1 MKKKGLLLLIILIFS
16 IVGCSKKD
24 DEIICILPELPQ
36 NLLFE
41 DTNALIECVE
51 NETLPESDED
61 TSATFEEYQ
70 TLLGLK
76 ERGSIP
82 VLVNAEGEPLLDK
95 REGEEFIEVFYTHE
109 EHLDRICYRGLIGE
123 NTMQVTFLFLDE
135 ELLELDEEPTALELF
150 PENEHEFP
158 QVFSTDDIIERYKQL
173 ADRRLEML
181 IYDDITNKRNHMC
194 FVYDNLLVILSARP
208 EVFTNE
214 FFAQLDIGY
223 IEIE

>member
-1 MKKKGLLLLIILIFS
+1 MKKKGLLLLIILMFS

-109 EHLDRICYRGLIGE
+109 EHLDRICYRGFIGE

-135 ELLELDEEPTALELF
+135 ELLELGEDATVFDIYVAEK
-150 PENEHEFP
+150 HEFP
-158 QVFSTDDIIERYKQL
+158 PDSSTTDIFSKNKQL
-173 ADRRLEML
+173 SFGEVEVL
-181 IYDDITNKRNHMC
+181 IYDSLTNSGNYRC
-194 FVYDNLLVILSARP
+194 FRYDDLIVMLLSKS

>member
-1 MKKKGLLLLIILIFS
+1 
-16 IVGCSKKD
+16 
-24 DEIICILPELPQ
+24 
-36 NLLFE
+36 
-41 DTNALIECVE
+41 